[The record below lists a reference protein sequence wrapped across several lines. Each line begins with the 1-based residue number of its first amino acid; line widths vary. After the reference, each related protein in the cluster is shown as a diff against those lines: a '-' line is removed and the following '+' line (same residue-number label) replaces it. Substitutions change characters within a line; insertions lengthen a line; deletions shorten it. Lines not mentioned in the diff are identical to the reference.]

1 MSQIH
6 HTNRDYALDILRGIC
21 VISIVLI
28 HTTFWSG
35 GSYVPQAVQSLSLLI
50 DVPAFFFIAG
60 ASQAYAK
67 QINPL
72 PSIWKMIAYFGVAI
86 ALYDIYAWIR
96 TGELSFV
103 ATFSALTLHGFST
116 PLLPVLGGSYWF
128 VPVFCVVGI
137 LGGIVL
143 RYVRLRTGIL
153 AGLVGLGA
161 LLTYTYVYAGRAEFQ
176 GSFFGVGTQYLLFY
190 TALFVLGF
198 CFIKSSNRRAYSMT
212 FILVGA
218 IGFIATELFHKL
230 GLPAGIPSLS
240 NLQAHKFPPSLPYI
254 LASCFSLGLLLFF
267 YQYLSKCN
275 LAQILQQSRIV
286 LARANNRGGGGEAR
300 AR

>member
-1 MSQIH
+1 MGFS
-6 HTNRDYALDILRGIC
+6 N
-21 VISIVLI
+21 
-28 HTTFWSG
+28 
-35 GSYVPQAVQSLSLLI
+35 SYV
-50 DVPAFFFIAG
+50 
-60 ASQAYAK
+60 
-67 QINPL
+67 
-72 PSIWKMIAYFGVAI
+72 
-86 ALYDIYAWIR
+86 
-96 TGELSFV
+96 E
-103 ATFSALTLHGFST
+103 
-116 PLLPVLGGSYWF
+116 
-128 VPVFCVVGI
+128 
-137 LGGIVL
+137 
-143 RYVRLRTGIL
+143 RLRKKARGVIL
-153 AGLVGLGA
+153 PTQEICAILESSFDLSAPRTIADFGA
-161 LLTYTYVYAGRAEFQ
+161 
-176 GSFFGVGTQYLLFY
+176 GTQYLLFY

-286 LARANNRGGGGEAR
+286 LARANNRGGGGAKCAASRSISGIAR
-300 AR
+300 SLCLHNHLQR

>member
-72 PSIWKMIAYFGVAI
+72 PSIWKMIAYFAVAI

-143 RYVRLRTGIL
+143 HYVRLRTGIL

-254 LASCFSLGLLLFF
+254 LSL
-267 YQYLSKCN
+267 
-275 LAQILQQSRIV
+275 IHI
-286 LARANNRGGGGEAR
+286 
-300 AR
+300 